1 MGEIDRATVVVV
13 VANIAQALSHP
24 TRLRILELL
33 RGEGAYVMDLTE
45 WTGRPQ
51 ANISQHLAILRDAG
65 LVVAEREGMA
75 VRYRIKDD
83 RVFEIM
89 DKMKVLAEAQ
99 IVSGAVSRM
108 EQSPKF
114 QRMMQKCKGGKMPRG
129 RKTWKKW

>member
-1 MGEIDRATVVVV
+1 MAETDRATVIVVM
-13 VANIAQALSHP
+13 ANIAQALSHP

-51 ANISQHLAILRDAG
+51 ANISQHLALLRDAG

-83 RVFEIM
+83 RIFEIM
-89 DKMKVLAEAQ
+89 DRMKVLAEAQ

-108 EQSPKF
+108 AQSPKF
-114 QRMMQKCKGGKMPRG
+114 QRMMEKCKGGKAPRG
-129 RKTWKKW
+129 RKMWKKW

>member
-13 VANIAQALSHP
+13 MANIAQALSHL

-75 VRYRIKDD
+75 VRYRLKDD

-89 DKMKVLAEAQ
+89 DRMKALAEAQ

-129 RKTWKKW
+129 RKMWKKR

>member
-1 MGEIDRATVVVV
+1 MGETDRVTVIVVA
-13 VANIAQALSHP
+13 ANIAQALSHP

-33 RGEGAYVMDLTE
+33 RDGGAYVMDLTE

-65 LVVAEREGMA
+65 LVVADREGMA
-75 VRYRIKDD
+75 VRYRVKDD
-83 RVFEIM
+83 RVFKVI
-89 DKMKVLAEAQ
+89 DRMKELAEAQ

-114 QRMMQKCKGGKMPRG
+114 QKMMQKFKGGKMPRG
-129 RKTWKKW
+129 RKMWKKW